1 MTESGGKPGP
11 RIPRQWIIRVA
22 GSGLVLGLIFWLL
35 PTGELWRAI
44 ASLPPALWLG
54 VLAAFLAGHVVAAGK
69 WWLLAVRDAGIPFGT
84 ALRAHFA
91 GLVANLCLP
100 GVAGG
105 DVVRAGLVLRGADD
119 KARIAVGS
127 LGDRLLDS
135 FGLLLLATA
144 GALFA
149 IDGAAWWSGPLPRI
163 GALLALVAVAGWLAA
178 VLLPRLPLKGVAARI
193 ADAVAA
199 FRRQPARLLACLLL
213 SVSVQAAFIALNIAL
228 AIACGLDVGPAA
240 WFFAWPLAKLLAV
253 APVSI
258 GGLGV
263 REAGLAALLAPFG
276 ASAAIVVA
284 VGLIWQTVL
293 IAGGLIGGAALAL
306 SGKPLRPAPGDLAG
320 PKP

>member
-1 MTESGGKPGP
+1 MGESGDRAGP
-11 RIPRQWIIRVA
+11 RLPLQWLIRVA
-22 GSGLVLGLIFWLL
+22 GSALVLGLIFWFL
-35 PTGELWRAI
+35 PTEQLWRAI
-44 ASLPPALWLG
+44 AGLPPALWLA
-54 VLAAFLAGHVVAAGK
+54 VLGAFLAGHVAAAAK
-69 WWLLAVRDAGIPFGT
+69 WWLLAVRESGIPFPT

-105 DVVRAGLVLRGADD
+105 DVVRAGLVMRGADD

-135 FGLLLLATA
+135 FGLLLLACA

-149 IDGAAWWSGPLPRI
+149 IEGRDWWAGPLPRI
-163 GALLALVAVAGWLAA
+163 AGLALIGLAGLWLAS
-178 VLLPRLPLKGVAARI
+178 VLLPRLPMTGAVAKI
-193 ADAVAA
+193 ADAVAD
-199 FRRQPARLLACLLL
+199 FRRRPGLLGCCLLL
-213 SVSVQAAFIALNIAL
+213 SVSVQAVFIGLNIAL
-228 AIACGLDVGPAA
+228 AAACGLAIPAAA

-253 APVSI
+253 LPVSI

-284 VGLIWQTVL
+284 VGLIWQTIL
-293 IAGGLIGGAALAL
+293 IAGGLLGGAALAL
-306 SGKPLRPAPGDLAG
+306 AGRAARPSAKLAERDT
-320 PKP
+320 